1 MLLPLAAES
10 KGFTLDIK
18 QGNFISAD
26 ISPLYRVAV
35 GSNEPL
41 RTENFVMVSVQPA
54 LYKVIAREIIRWN
67 EVLRGV
73 YSFRGQAV

>member
-1 MLLPLAAES
+1 MLLPLAGES

-26 ISPLYRVAV
+26 ISPLYRVAIN
-35 GSNEPL
+35 GSETLQALNV
-41 RTENFVMVSVQPA
+41 VMVSVQPA
-54 LYKVIAREIIRWN
+54 LYKTIAREIIRWN

-73 YSFRGQAV
+73 YGFRGQAV